1 MPFDKTK
8 LFLMN
13 KDIVL
18 ERTTISSKVEEWDVV
33 WFMDGVWRPVDG
45 TLNLYNGYRFIN
57 LTDNKLYTYVT
68 EDPMPIHDYNW
79 GIAYHVDHETHTAQ
93 IIYDGELKGCSLIN
107 TVGKWY
113 ADRHGKLTQTETN
126 FYVGYCL
133 APTTLVIELNELLFV
148 CNNTVVYP
156 ELTDEWGNEESEDVL
171 KLELLTDV
179 DTYLKWGK
187 DAPEDTTGYL
197 EDVSVP
203 TRYEI
208 TSEAF
213 SLNHDNALFFKVS
226 STNAIMPETC
236 AIALDGCM
244 EVGVD
249 YKVEITDAD
258 GVVLDEED
266 EIGELFVISPIED
279 SDPNVAYFKITLLKS
294 FEEVAKSGNSLD
306 IYFTD
311 ANIQRCDKANSV
323 FYIWFPVVD

>member
-13 KDIVL
+13 KDVVL

-45 TLNLYNGYRFIN
+45 TL
-57 LTDNKLYTYVT
+57 
-68 EDPMPIHDYNW
+68 DPMPTHDYNW
-79 GIAYHVDHETHTAQ
+79 GIAYHVEHETHTAQ

-133 APTTLVIELNELLFV
+133 VPTTLVIELNELLFV
-148 CNNTVVYP
+148 CNDTVVYP

-249 YKVEITDAD
+249 YKVEITDVD

-279 SDPNVAYFKITLLKS
+279 SEPNVAYFKITLLKS

-311 ANIQRCDKANSV
+311 ANMQKCNKANSV
-323 FYIWFPVVD
+323 FYIWFPAVD